1 MAGRHGACSGRG
13 VNHVDPVS
21 LAPSRAAPTPPHLP
35 SRLQPVTNHLFA
47 RATSVAPLTGA
58 ALGIALLSRAN
69 PRSLRLR
76 RAGSAALIVSS
87 LAGILRWQFARAF
100 TWQPPY
106 RVEFD
111 YGRLQ
116 IRRYAPQILAET
128 TVEGRSW
135 PDALDVGVTRL
146 TDYLFGG
153 NELEAKLP
161 MSTPVLTSI
170 NAARRDLESWRPPSV
185 TELNEL
191 NGPTSRIVALAM
203 PSRLTLDDLPAPKDE
218 RVHLHGV
225 PERRMAALCFRGS
238 NTSDLPAQ
246 KRNELL
252 FLLKCA
258 GLRAASEVWFAGYDS
273 PRTLPL
279 LRRNEV
285 LVELAE

>member
-1 MAGRHGACSGRG
+1 M
-13 VNHVDPVS
+13 NHVDPVS
-21 LAPSRAAPTPPHLP
+21 LAPPRAAPLPPKAS
-35 SRLQPVTNHLFA
+35 SRLQPVANQLFA

-58 ALGIALLSRAN
+58 ALGIALLG
-69 PRSLRLR
+69 RSNASSPRLR
-76 RAGSAALIVSS
+76 RLGSTALLVSTVAGV
-87 LAGILRWQFARAF
+87 LRWQFGRAF

-106 RVEFD
+106 QVEFD

-116 IRRYAPQILAET
+116 IRRYAPQTLAET
-128 TVEGRSW
+128 TVDDRAW
-135 PDALDVGVTRL
+135 PDALNEGVSRL

-153 NELEAKLP
+153 NELERTLP
-161 MSTPVLTSI
+161 MSAPVLTSVT
-170 NAARRDLESWRPPSV
+170 AARRNLESWRPPSV
-185 TELNEL
+185 AQLNEL

-203 PSRLTLDDLPAPKDE
+203 PSHFTLDDLPAPKDE
-218 RVHLHGV
+218 RVRLHGV
-225 PERRMAALCFRGS
+225 PERRMAALSFRG
-238 NTSDLPAQ
+238 NYTGDLPAQ

-258 GLRAASEVWFAGYDS
+258 GLKAASEVWFAGYDS